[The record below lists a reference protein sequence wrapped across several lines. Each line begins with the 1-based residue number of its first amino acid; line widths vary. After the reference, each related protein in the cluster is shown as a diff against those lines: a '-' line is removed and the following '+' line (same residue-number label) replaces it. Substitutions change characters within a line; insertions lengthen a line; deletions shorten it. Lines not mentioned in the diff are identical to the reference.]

1 MNFAHLWFSA
11 KPRLFTSMSAPQ
23 TSAFNSYGSGWL
35 TPGSA
40 DLFFACLF
48 AVIALMVLASVSLE
62 CYSAWQKGQLNIGE
76 VGKVVLELTAY
87 ITFLLFII
95 R

>member
-1 MNFAHLWFSA
+1 MKFAHLWFIE

-35 TPGSA
+35 TPGA
-40 DLFFACLF
+40 VDLFFASLF
-48 AVIALMVLASVSLE
+48 AVLALMILAAVISD
-62 CYSAWQKGQLNIGE
+62 CYTAWQNNQLKIGE
-76 VGKVVLELTAY
+76 VGKIVLELTAY

>member
-1 MNFAHLWFSA
+1 
-11 KPRLFTSMSAPQ
+11 MSAPQ

-35 TPGSA
+35 TPGA
-40 DLFFACLF
+40 VDLFFASIF
-48 AVIALMVLASVSLE
+48 AAIALWILAAVVLD
-62 CYSAWQKGQLNIGE
+62 CYTAWQNNQLKIGE
-76 VGKVVLELTAY
+76 AGKVVLELTAI